1 MVDINQE
8 NRVCMF
14 YIINRLHGIINR
26 LHGIITNTNNEVCKD
41 TTEFY
46 NELVYNLGVNTLR
59 NHNNPKEENNG

>member
-1 MVDINQE
+1 MVDINNE

-14 YIINRLHGIINR
+14 YIINR

-59 NHNNPKEENNG
+59 KHNNPKEDNNG

>member
-1 MVDINQE
+1 
-8 NRVCMF
+8 MF
-14 YIINRLHGIINR
+14 YIINR

-59 NHNNPKEENNG
+59 NHNNPKEDNNG

>member
-1 MVDINQE
+1 MVDINTE

-14 YIINRLHGIINR
+14 YIINR

-59 NHNNPKEENNG
+59 NHNNPKEDTNG

>member
-1 MVDINQE
+1 MVDINNE
-8 NRVCMF
+8 YRVCMF
-14 YIINRLHGIINR
+14 YIINR

-59 NHNNPKEENNG
+59 NHNNPKEDNNG

>member
-1 MVDINQE
+1 MVDINTE

-14 YIINRLHGIINR
+14 YIINR

-59 NHNNPKEENNG
+59 NHNTPKEDTNG